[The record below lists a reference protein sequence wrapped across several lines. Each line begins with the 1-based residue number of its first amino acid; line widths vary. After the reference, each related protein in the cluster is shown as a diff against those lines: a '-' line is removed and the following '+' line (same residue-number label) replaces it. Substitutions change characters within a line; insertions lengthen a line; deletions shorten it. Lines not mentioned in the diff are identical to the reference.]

1 MPSCPAAQLA
11 EDPGDLPRHHR
22 TGRALHCTGWELVGR
37 TNKRSLTLI
46 HLFMRLCREEESVSM
61 LVQAVIMCHYNLIF
75 SYFQVDV
82 EKCADREKL

>member
-1 MPSCPAAQLA
+1 MPSCPACRGSRRSA
-11 EDPGDLPRHHR
+11 PPPPHR
-22 TGRALHCTGWELVGR
+22 PSTALHWLGTRGQDKQ
-37 TNKRSLTLI
+37 TFIDINT
-46 HLFMRLCREEESVSM
+46 FMRLCREEESVSM

>member
-1 MPSCPAAQLA
+1 MGQ
-11 EDPGDLPRHHR
+11 DKQTFIDIN
-22 TGRALHCTGWELVGR
+22 T
-37 TNKRSLTLI
+37 
-46 HLFMRLCREEESVSM
+46 FMRLCREEESVSM

>member
-1 MPSCPAAQLA
+1 MSSLRIPEICPATTAQA
-11 EDPGDLPRHHR
+11 E
-22 TGRALHCTGWELVGR
+22 HCTALAGR

>member
-1 MPSCPAAQLA
+1 
-11 EDPGDLPRHHR
+11 
-22 TGRALHCTGWELVGR
+22 
-37 TNKRSLTLI
+37 
-46 HLFMRLCREEESVSM
+46 MRLCREEESVSM

>member
-1 MPSCPAAQLA
+1 MIVWSKYSAQLA

-22 TGRALHCTGWELVGR
+22 TGRALHCTGWQDKQ
-37 TNKRSLTLI
+37 TFIDINT
-46 HLFMRLCREEESVSM
+46 FMRLCREEESVSM